1 MLPEGTIQVI
11 IAYERR
17 ASCGDLIP
25 QDSQKPAK
33 KGQVYFGRFY
43 LGFCYI
49 RRLNLSI
56 KRLNAKAAAKEF
68 TSFAAAF
75 NV

>member
-1 MLPEGTIQVI
+1 MIQVK
-11 IAYERR
+11 IAYERCT
-17 ASCGDLIP
+17 SCGDLIL

-43 LGFCYI
+43 LVFCYI

-56 KRLNAKAAAKEF
+56 ERPNAKAAAKEF

-75 NV
+75 SV